1 MKSFPKIILSIFI
14 VLACSENPTPK
25 IENETNTTLHSK
37 ALKTDT
43 LKLVEFS
50 ASQEGDCYLSNS
62 KYSQGKLIQLIDT
75 FDCGDYGGEILKETY
90 LKKELK
96 SFSYLTLEVD
106 TIIFTKKFITY
117 NSKDSSLKTGI
128 DTGSYL
134 ILSPVKSIQTTENC
148 GVDKAI
154 QILQKIKTTR

>member
-75 FDCGDYGGEILKETY
+75 FDCGDYGGEILMETY
-90 LKKELK
+90 LYKELQ
-96 SFSYLTLEVD
+96 SFSYLTLEID
-106 TIIFTKKFITY
+106 TTIYTKKYIAY
-117 NSKDSSLKTGI
+117 NFKDSSLKTGI
-128 DTGSYL
+128 DTGGYL
-134 ILSPVKSIQTTENC
+134 VLSPVKSILATEKC
-148 GVDKAI
+148 GINKAK
-154 QILQKIKTTR
+154 QMLQKIKTTR